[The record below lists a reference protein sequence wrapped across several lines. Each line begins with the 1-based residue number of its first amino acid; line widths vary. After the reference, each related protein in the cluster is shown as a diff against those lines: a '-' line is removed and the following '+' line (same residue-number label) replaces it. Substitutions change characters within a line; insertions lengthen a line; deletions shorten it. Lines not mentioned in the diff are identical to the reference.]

1 MRIWRG
7 AVGAA
12 LVMAAGCASQRGT
25 GGSGL
30 NVQPAMAVTAAK
42 PSPKSGALYLDSDLG
57 FEIGRPSESWQLD
70 ATGELTPEG
79 LSIPVVL
86 RHRDS
91 GAQVVLQVA
100 PAIASPTEMAERLT
114 SGLRSQPGFKAGDPE
129 PLALRDGAVGFAFEM
144 GEAVRGRVAVLE
156 GGKGQ
161 IFVMLA
167 TWPRAAGTSVVSA
180 VEEIFSSVKP
190 IPRG

>member
-1 MRIWRG
+1 MRIWRWAG
-7 AVGAA
+7 AVVLAVAA
-12 LVMAAGCASQRGT
+12 GGCASQRGT

-30 NVQPAMAVTAAK
+30 VVQPAMATKSAAR
-42 PSPKSGALYLDSDLG
+42 SGAVYLDSDLG

-100 PAIASPTEMAERLT
+100 PAVASPSEMAERLT
-114 SGLRSQPGFKAGDPE
+114 SGLRSQPGFSAGDPE
-129 PLALRDGAVGFAFEM
+129 PLALRDGAVGFAFEL

-167 TWPRAAGTSVVSA
+167 TWPRAAGDSVVSA
-180 VEEIFSSVKP
+180 VDQIFSSVKP
-190 IPRG
+190 IPRT

>member
-1 MRIWRG
+1 MAIWRG
-7 AVGAA
+7 AGVVVLA
-12 LVMAAGCASQRGT
+12 MAAGCASQRGT

-30 NVQPAMAVTAAK
+30 EVKPAMAVVAPQAART
-42 PSPKSGALYLDSDLG
+42 GAIYLDSDLG

-114 SGLRSQPGFKAGDPE
+114 SGLRSQPGFVAGDPE
-129 PLALRDGAVGFAFEM
+129 PLALREGAVGFAFEM
-144 GEAVRGRVAVLE
+144 GEAVRGRVAVIE

-167 TWPRAAGTSVVSA
+167 TWPRAAGSSVISA
-180 VEEIFSSVKP
+180 VDQIFSSVKP
-190 IPRG
+190 IPRT

>member
-1 MRIWRG
+1 MGMWRG
-7 AVGAA
+7 AVVVLAVA
-12 LVMAAGCASQRGT
+12 AAGCASQRGT

-30 NVQPAMAVTAAK
+30 TVQPAMAVAAK
-42 PSPKSGALYLDSDLG
+42 PAVKSGALYLDSDLG

-114 SGLRSQPGFKAGDPE
+114 AGLRTQPGFTAGDPE
-129 PLALRDGAVGFAFEM
+129 PLALREGAVGFAFQM
-144 GEAVRGRVAVLE
+144 GEAVSGRVAVLE
-156 GGKGQ
+156 GGNGQ

-167 TWPRAAGTSVVSA
+167 TWPRAAGVGVVAA
-180 VEEIFSSVKP
+180 VDQIFHSVKP
-190 IPRG
+190 IPRT

>member
-1 MRIWRG
+1 MGMWRG
-7 AVGAA
+7 AAVVLAA
-12 LVMAAGCASQRGT
+12 AAGCASQRGT

-30 NVQPAMAVTAAK
+30 TVQPAMAVAATHVAK
-42 PSPKSGALYLDSDLG
+42 TGALYLDSDLG

-91 GAQVVLQVA
+91 WAQVVLQVA

-114 SGLRSQPGFKAGDPE
+114 SGLRSQPGFSAGDPE
-129 PLALRDGAVGFAFEM
+129 PLPLREGAVGFAFEM
-144 GEAVRGRVAVLE
+144 GEAVRGRVAVVE

-167 TWPRAAGTSVVSA
+167 TWPRAAGDGVIAA
-180 VEEIFSSVKP
+180 VDQIFSSVKP
-190 IPRG
+190 IPRS

>member
-1 MRIWRG
+1 M
-7 AVGAA
+7 
-12 LVMAAGCASQRGT
+12 
-25 GGSGL
+25 
-30 NVQPAMAVTAAK
+30 PA
-42 PSPKSGALYLDSDLG
+42 
-57 FEIGRPSESWQLD
+57 
-70 ATGELTPEG
+70 EG

-114 SGLRSQPGFKAGDPE
+114 SGLRSQPGFKADDPE
-129 PLALRDGAVGFAFEM
+129 PLALREGAVGFAFEM

-167 TWPRAAGTSVVSA
+167 TWPRAAGSSVTTA
-180 VEEIFSSVKP
+180 VDQIFSSVKP